1 MQNEKFPGNDGLTK
15 ELYETFW
22 NELKEILI
30 DSVSETK
37 EKGYLS
43 ASQRQAVIGLI
54 EKKKIKRF
62 IQNWTPILSVD
73 LKIISKALSEKLKN
87 LISTHQTAYVKNK
100 HLGESGKLTSDIKE
114 IARSK
119 KFEAFLVKM
128 DIEKSF
134 DSLDHDFLISTL
146 EKYGFGKNFILWV
159 KTYLMGKE
167 IRSCVLLTVAQLQ
180 SISHLGEVPIKVT

>member
-1 MQNEKFPGNDGLTK
+1 MEWTEGNLNRFCVRKKKKRIFKCISKAGCH
-15 ELYETFW
+15 W
-22 NELKEILI
+22 VN
-30 DSVSETK
+30 
-37 EKGYLS
+37 
-43 ASQRQAVIGLI
+43 R
-54 EKKKIKRF
+54 KKKIKRF

-146 EKYGFGKNFILWV
+146 EKYALV
-159 KTYLMGKE
+159 KTLSYG
-167 IRSCVLLTVAQLQ
+167 
-180 SISHLGEVPIKVT
+180 

>member
-1 MQNEKFPGNDGLTK
+1 M
-15 ELYETFW
+15 
-22 NELKEILI
+22 
-30 DSVSETK
+30 SETK

-180 SISHLGEVPIKVT
+180 SISHLGEVRINVT